1 MRTETVLAVVGGLV
15 ALGALHR
22 VALWA
27 EARGL
32 IHYRRRGTSGALG
45 NALLELQAILEPSKR
60 HVIEERLRDPADDAE
75 SGDPPSPSPG
85 TAAGARPA
93 GEQERS

>member
-1 MRTETVLAVVGGLV
+1 MRAELVLAVVGGLV

-22 VALWA
+22 AALWA

-32 IHYRRRGTSGALG
+32 IHYRRRGTSGSLG
-45 NALLELQAILEPSKR
+45 NAMLEVQAILEPSKR
-60 HVIEERLRDPADDAE
+60 HVIEERVRDPAEDAE
-75 SGDPPSPSPG
+75 SGDPPSRRAG

-93 GEQERS
+93 GEQEEP

>member
-1 MRTETVLAVVGGLV
+1 V

-22 VALWA
+22 AALWA

-32 IHYRRRGTSGALG
+32 IHYRRRGTSGSLG
-45 NALLELQAILEPSKR
+45 NAMLEVQAILEPSKR
-60 HVIEERLRDPADDAE
+60 HVIEERVRDPAEDAE
-75 SGDPPSPSPG
+75 SGDPPSGRVG

-93 GEQERS
+93 GEQEGS

>member
-1 MRTETVLAVVGGLV
+1 MRTELVLAVVGGLA

-22 VALWA
+22 AALWA

-60 HVIEERLRDPADDAE
+60 YVIEERLRSPAEDAE
-75 SGDPPSPSPG
+75 SGDPPSRRAG

-93 GEQERS
+93 GEQEKS

>member
-1 MRTETVLAVVGGLV
+1 MREELLLAVAFGLA

-22 VALWA
+22 AALWA

-32 IHYRRRGTSGALG
+32 IYYRRRGTSGALG
-45 NALLELQAILEPSKR
+45 NALLEVQAILEPSKR
-60 HVIEERLRDPADDAE
+60 HVIEERVRDPAEDAE
-75 SGDPPSPSPG
+75 SGDPPSRRAG

-93 GEQERS
+93 GEREES